1 MEGMAMA
8 RPKKVVN
15 VALAQE
21 AEQAMKVIPDHQICL
36 RLQAIISSANYPINL
51 VSNIFGTTRQTVWRW
66 IKRFSSKGLAGLKD
80 EAKGHRPPKLN
91 EDQRQQVAK
100 WLAEGKDSH
109 GNPVHWT
116 LAKLA
121 MSLDS
126 EFGVIMKQTPLW
138 RLVRQL
144 GFKQKVPR
152 PYHAKADKSEQ
163 ESFKKNC

>member
-1 MEGMAMA
+1 MGGVTMA

-36 RLQAIISSANYPINL
+36 RLQAIISSASYPINL
-51 VSNIFGTTRQTVWRW
+51 VSKIFGTSRQTVWRW
-66 IKRFSSKGLAGLKD
+66 IKRFSSEGLSGLKD
-80 EAKGHRPPKLN
+80 EAKGHRPAKLT
-91 EDQRQQVAK
+91 EEQRQQVAK
-100 WLAEGKDSH
+100 WLAEGKDSQ

-121 MSLDS
+121 MSVDT
-126 EFGVIMKQTPLW
+126 EFGVTMKQTPLW

-144 GFKQKVPR
+144 GFRQKVPR

>member
-1 MEGMAMA
+1 MAMA

-21 AEQAMKVIPDHQICL
+21 AAQVMKQIPDHQICL
-36 RLQAIISSANYPINL
+36 RLQAIISSASYPISL
-51 VSNIFGTTRQTVWRW
+51 VSKVFGTTRQTVWRW
-66 IKRFSSKGLAGLKD
+66 IKKFSLEGLSGLKD
-80 EAKGHRPPKLN
+80 KAKGHRPARLN
-91 EDQRQQVAK
+91 EEQRQQVAQ
-100 WLAEGKDSH
+100 WIAEAKDSQ
-109 GNPVHWT
+109 GKPVYWT

-121 MSLDS
+121 FALNT
-126 EFGVIMKQTPLW
+126 EFGITMKQTPLW

-152 PYHAKADKSEQ
+152 PYHAKADKGEQ

>member
-1 MEGMAMA
+1 MA

-21 AEQAMKVIPDHQICL
+21 AEQAMKAIPDHQICQ
-36 RLQAIISSANYPINL
+36 RLQAIISSANYPISL

-66 IKRFSSKGLAGLKD
+66 IKKFSSEGLSGLKD
-80 EAKGHRPPKLN
+80 EPKGHRPPKLN
-91 EDQRQQVAK
+91 EEQRQQVK
-100 WLAEGKDSH
+100 EWLAEGKNSQ
-109 GNPVHWT
+109 GAPVHWT

-121 MSLDS
+121 MSLET
-126 EFGVIMKQTPLW
+126 EFGVTMKQTPLW

-152 PYHAKADKSEQ
+152 PYHAKANKSEQ
-163 ESFKKNC
+163 EDFKKNC